1 MLSRLLW
8 ESLLHSEK
16 ASGVYLCAKHLQE
29 KPEDVRQKIDHIMIY
44 QVSYYVTQRSDL
56 TKSLWEVVLSFGT
69 V

>member
-8 ESLLHSEK
+8 ECLLHSGK

-44 QVSYYVTQRSDL
+44 QVSYVTQRSGL